1 MARAARGS
9 RADSVNTNHGCDKS
23 TRTEGCSTDT
33 FINGIGAVRLW
44 DNTAEHKVATK
55 IKSEEGKGEEE
66 EGEKCVPHTV
76 QLTVAS
82 TKVFINGRGAGRVG
96 DKYGGSEEI
105 VTGSSNV
112 FFG

>member
-1 MARAARGS
+1 MSAKAARGKKV
-9 RADSVNTNHGCDKS
+9 DSVNTNHGCDKS

-33 FINGIGAVRLW
+33 FINGIGAVRLG
-44 DNTAEHKVATK
+44 DHTAVHRVE
-55 IKSEEGKGEEE
+55 SGK
-66 EGEKCVPHTV
+66 KCVNHSVP
-76 QLTVAS
+76 LNIAS

-96 DKYGGSEEI
+96 DKYGKGEEI